1 MMLHYDIQTLANIT
15 NAKVLNNENISI
27 NQVFIDSRNFF
38 GEADRMFIAIKGPS
52 NDGHNY
58 IADLIKEGCRLFLID
73 KKHEQLIPQDI
84 VALVV
89 EDTMI
94 AMQQIARHHRRKFKY
109 PMIGITGS
117 NGKTIVKEWLYHFL
131 KNKYNIVR
139 SPKSYNSQIGVSLS
153 LLQLTKSH
161 TLGIIEAGISMP
173 NEMSNLQEM
182 IAPDYGILTHI
193 GTAHSE
199 NFVNIDAI
207 AKEKNILFKD
217 CEYHYTYS
225 DNEKYVTNIDKQ
237 EGKTEI
243 EFHWKETTFKTAIP
257 FTDDASIK
265 NAITTICFLLNT
277 DVSIDLIQAE
287 SPYLPPIAL
296 RLEARK
302 GRDQN
307 VIINDSYSNDLDS
320 LTIALNYIAKS
331 NERSKK
337 VLILSDIQQDKHTSK
352 DLYQLVADLV
362 YSREI
367 DTFYGIGPDLL
378 RQRHLFKQGMFFE
391 TVEQFLQFLPEV
403 NIEDSLILLK
413 GARKFEFE
421 KLGKVFEYKSHET
434 KLTIDLDALRNNVK
448 VYQNLINP
456 KTKLL
461 CMVKA
466 FGYGSGS
473 KEIGKILEQC
483 QVDYLGVAYAD
494 EGEDLRDEQIKVPIM
509 VMNPEEG
516 SFDKMIAN
524 KLEPSIYSFNQLDH
538 FIRSLIDLGIKS
550 YPIHLKIDTGMKRLG
565 FLVEEIEEL
574 ISTITSQPEVRVKS
588 IFSHLAA
595 SDDEREDLFTNKQ
608 IQIFQYTC
616 HQIETGLGYNCI
628 KHILNSAGIERFKHA
643 QMDMVRLGMGMY
655 GLSHNMLSL
664 QTVGSLTSVISQIK
678 RVKKGESV
686 GYNRTQ
692 FALRDM
698 NVGIVP
704 IGYADGFSRV
714 LSNGKG
720 HVLIN
725 GTLAPVFGKVC
736 MDMTMIDLTDTV
748 AKEGDEVEIF
758 GLNRPLRDLADEM
771 DTITYE
777 VMTSVSQRVVRLYVE

>member
-1 MMLHYDIQTLANIT
+1 MMLQYDIATIAAIT
-15 NAKVLNNENISI
+15 NAEILNKVELPI

-38 GEADRMFIAIKGPS
+38 NEQDSMFVAIKGPS

-58 IADLIKEGCRLFLID
+58 IEELIKEGCLSFLINR
-73 KKHEQLIPQDI
+73 KYAHLIPANVTALI
-84 VALVV
+84 VDDTLIAL
-89 EDTMI
+89 
-94 AMQQIARHHRRKFKY
+94 QQIAKHHRQKFNY
-109 PMIGITGS
+109 PLIGITGS

-153 LLQLTKSH
+153 LLQMTKSH

-173 NEMSNLQEM
+173 NEMNNLQEM

-199 NFVNIDAI
+199 NFKDIAAI
-207 AKEKNILFKD
+207 AAEKNILFKD
-217 CEYHYTYS
+217 CKFHYSYI
-225 DNEKYVTNIDKQ
+225 DNEQHISNIEKL
-237 EGKTEI
+237 EGKTEL
-243 EFHWKETTFKTAIP
+243 EFSWKGTTFKTSIP

-265 NAITTICFLLNT
+265 NAITTICFLLDT
-277 DVSIDLIQAE
+277 DVSIALIQAE
-287 SPYLPPIAL
+287 SPHLPPIAL

-320 LTIALNYIAKS
+320 LTIALNFITKS
-331 NERSKK
+331 NERTKK
-337 VLILSDIQQDKHTSK
+337 MLILSDIQQDKHTSK

-362 YSREI
+362 ANRQI

-378 RQRHLFKQGMFFE
+378 RQRHLFKQGVFFE
-391 TVEQFLQFLPEV
+391 TVEQFLQYLPEV
-403 NIEDSLILLK
+403 NIEDTLILLK

-448 VYQNLINP
+448 TYQNLINP
-456 KTKLL
+456 STKLL

-494 EGEDLRDEQIKVPIM
+494 EGEDLREEQIKVPIM

-516 SFDKMIAN
+516 SFDKMIIN

-574 ISTITSQPEVRVKS
+574 ISTISSQPEVRVKS

-595 SDDEREDLFTNKQ
+595 SDDEREDLFTTKQ
-608 IQIFQYTC
+608 IQVFQYTC

-628 KHILNSAGIERFKHA
+628 KHILNSSGIERFPHA

-655 GLSHNMLSL
+655 GLSKNMLSL
-664 QTVGSLTSVISQIK
+664 TPVGSLTSVISQIK
-678 RVKKGESV
+678 KVKKGESV

-692 FALRDM
+692 FALHDM

-704 IGYADGFSRV
+704 IGYADGFSRM

-720 HVLIN
+720 HILIN

-736 MDMTMIDLTDTV
+736 MDMTMIDLTGVV

-758 GLNRPLRDLADEM
+758 GLNRPLQDLAAEM

-777 VMTSVSQRVVRLYVE
+777 VMTSVSQRVVRLYVD

>member
-1 MMLHYDIQTLANIT
+1 MMLHYDIATLATIT
-15 NAKVLNNENISI
+15 NAKIINAKDITV

-58 IADLIKEGCRLFLID
+58 ISSLANEGCKSFLIN
-73 KKHEQLIPQDI
+73 KKFAHLIPDES
-84 VALVV
+84 VGLLV
-89 EDTMI
+89 EDTLV
-94 AMQQIARHHRRKFKY
+94 AMQQIAKHHRQKFNY
-109 PMIGITGS
+109 PLIAITGS

-131 KNKYNIVR
+131 KNKFNIVR

-182 IAPDYGILTHI
+182 IKPEYGVLTHI

-199 NFVNIDAI
+199 NFRDIESI
-207 AKEKNILFKD
+207 EREKNILFKD
-217 CEYHYTYS
+217 SKWYYS
-225 DNEKYVTNIDKQ
+225 FKNNDQHIVDINKL
-237 EGKTEI
+237 EGQTEI
-243 EFHWKETTFKTAIP
+243 NLKWNENIFKVSIP

-265 NAITTICFLLNT
+265 NAITTICFLLKMGIST
-277 DVSIDLIQAE
+277 ELIQAE
-287 SPYLPPIAL
+287 SPHLPPIAL

-307 VIINDSYSNDLDS
+307 IIINDSYSNDIDS
-320 LTIALNYIAKS
+320 LTIALNFLAKS
-331 NERSKK
+331 KERAKK
-337 VLILSDIQQDKHTSK
+337 ILILSDIQQDKHTSK
-352 DLYQLVADLV
+352 DLYQMVSELIE
-362 YSREI
+362 SRHI
-367 DTFYGIGPDLL
+367 DKFYGIGPDLL
-378 RQRHLFKQGMFFE
+378 RQRHLFKQGIFFE
-391 TVEQFLQFLPEV
+391 TVDQFLQYLPEV
-403 NIEDSLILLK
+403 VIEDTMILLK

-434 KLTIDLDALRNNVK
+434 KLTIDLAALRSNVK
-448 VYQNLINP
+448 VYQNLLNP
-456 KTKLL
+456 NTKLL

-473 KEIGKILEQC
+473 KEIGKVLEQC

-494 EGEDLRDEQIKVPIM
+494 EGEDLREENIKLPIM

-516 SFDKMIAN
+516 SFDKIINN
-524 KLEPSIYSFNQLDH
+524 KLEPSIYSFNQLDQ

-565 FLVEEIEEL
+565 FLVEEMEEL
-574 ISTITSQPEVRVKS
+574 ISTISSQPEVRVKS

-595 SDDEREDLFTNKQ
+595 ADDEREDQFTNKQ
-608 IQIFQYTC
+608 IQIFQYVC
-616 HQIETGLGYNCI
+616 HQIETGLGYNCT
-628 KHILNSAGIERFKHA
+628 KHILNSSGIERFQHA

-655 GLSHNMLSL
+655 GLSKQMKSL

-678 RVKKGESV
+678 KVKKGESV
-686 GYNRTQ
+686 GYNRSQ
-692 FALRDM
+692 FALDDM
-698 NVGIVP
+698 SIGVIP
-704 IGYADGFSRV
+704 IGYADGFSRS

-720 HVLIN
+720 HILIN
-725 GTLAPVFGKVC
+725 GKLAPVFGKVC
-736 MDMTMIDLTDTV
+736 MDMTMIDLTGVV

-758 GLNRPLRDLADEM
+758 GHNRPLIDLANEM

-777 VMTSVSQRVVRLYVE
+777 VMTSISQRVVRLYVE

>member
-1 MMLHYDIQTLANIT
+1 MMLLYDITALASIT
-15 NAKVLNNENISI
+15 NAKVLNERNLAV
-27 NQVFIDSRNFF
+27 NQIFIDSRNFF
-38 GEADRMFIAIKGPS
+38 GEKDRMFIAIKGPS

-58 IADLIKEGCRLFLID
+58 IESLIKEGCQSFLID
-73 KKHEQLIPQDI
+73 KKHTHLIPDNV

-89 EDTMI
+89 DNTLTAI
-94 AMQQIARHHRRKFKY
+94 QQIAAHHRQKFSY
-109 PMIGITGS
+109 PLIGITGS
-117 NGKTIVKEWLYHFL
+117 NGKTIIKEWLYHFL

-173 NEMSNLQEM
+173 DEMSNLQEM
-182 IAPDYGILTHI
+182 IAPEYGILTHI

-199 NFVNIDAI
+199 NFKDIAAI
-207 AKEKNILFKD
+207 ANEKNKLFKN
-217 CEYHYTYS
+217 CKWHYSYAS
-225 DNEKYVTNIDKQ
+225 NEEHIVSVNKQ
-237 EGKTEI
+237 GGKTEL
-243 EFHWKETTFKTAIP
+243 ELKWEEEVFKTYIP

-265 NAITTICFLLNT
+265 NAVTTICFLLHFGL
-277 DVSIDLIQAE
+277 SIDLIQAE
-287 SPYLPPIAL
+287 SPHLPPIAL

-307 VIINDSYSNDLDS
+307 IILNDSYSNDLDS
-320 LTIALNYIAKS
+320 LTIALNFIGKS

-337 VLILSDIQQDKHTSK
+337 MLILSDIQQDKHTSK

-362 YSREI
+362 ANREI

-391 TVEQFLQFLPEV
+391 TVAQFLQFLPETT
-403 NIEDSLILLK
+403 IEDTLILLK
-413 GARKFEFE
+413 GARRFEFE

-448 VYQNLINP
+448 NYQNLLNP
-456 KTKLL
+456 NTKLL

-494 EGEDLRDEQIKVPIM
+494 EGEDLREEQIKVPIM

-524 KLEPSIYSFNQLDH
+524 KLEPSIYSFIQLDH

-574 ISTITSQPEVRVKS
+574 ISTISSQPEVRVKS

-595 SDDEREDLFTNKQ
+595 ADDDREDLFTNKQ

-628 KHILNSAGIERFKHA
+628 KHILNSSGIEGFRHA

-655 GLSHNMLSL
+655 GLSKDLKSL

-678 RVKKGESV
+678 KVKKGESV
-686 GYNRTQ
+686 GYNRSQ
-692 FALRDM
+692 FALKDM
-698 NVGIVP
+698 TIGIVP
-704 IGYADGFSRV
+704 IGYADGFSRI

-720 HVLIN
+720 NIFIN
-725 GTLAPVFGKVC
+725 GTLAPTFGKVC
-736 MDMTMIDLTDTV
+736 MDMTMIDLTNVV

-758 GLNRPLRDLADEM
+758 GRNRDINDLAKEM

-777 VMTSVSQRVVRLYVE
+777 VMTSISQRVVRLYVD